1 MVWMVLNLLLS
12 IFEAGIVW
20 TGIFYFM
27 KANKQSIFLGKC
39 WYCISFL
46 LAGIIY
52 YILSILFP
60 NRWICIVWQ
69 LGMTVV
75 IGFGLFHRKILPLI
89 LDVLYSVML
98 FLGLECGI
106 FIFNIIL
113 AHIGIGFFPNPA
125 CIGCAVMGIKIL
137 ILLPLSAS
145 MIKWKKLHSDGQ
157 LALWQTI
164 TILILP
170 AFSIFFLYSL
180 MQMALV
186 YMQLFGIWL
195 LLGNIIA
202 LLLLNIYFLYL
213 FRFLFR
219 ANRLEQEMKLMQ
231 IQNELQYHH
240 YEEVERKYQESRK
253 ILHDMKNHLQAVEQL
268 YETKNMSAGNN
279 YVKDL
284 YHMINI
290 LGEKYYSSN
299 HMLNIIL
306 NEKLS
311 QAQRMGI
318 QVKAEI
324 GDVDFDDLKDIDI
337 TTIFSNLLDN
347 AIEAASFV
355 LVHGTKA
362 PFPDTPSASVYDA
375 ETPWLTVKIDNIQD
389 FRVIRISNFKSP
401 QQPPLPYNRKKKHM
415 GLGLANVRQAL
426 GNYHGTLEQGETAK
440 EYQIN
445 IMIPKGDKL

>member
-1 MVWMVLNLLLS
+1 MIWVILNLLLS
-12 IFEAGIVW
+12 ILEAGIVW

-27 KANKQSIFLGKC
+27 KANKQSVFLNKY
-39 WYCISFL
+39 WYFLSFL
-46 LAGIIY
+46 LAGIFY
-52 YILSILFP
+52 YILSILYP
-60 NRWICIVWQ
+60 NRWICIGWQ

-75 IGFGLFHRKILPLI
+75 LGFGLFHRKILPLI

-125 CIGCAVMGIKIL
+125 CTGCVAMGIKIL
-137 ILLPLSAS
+137 ILLPLSIS

-157 LALWQTI
+157 LALWQTV

-180 MQMALV
+180 MQMAFV
-186 YMQLFGIWL
+186 YTQLFGIWL

-219 ANRLEQEMKLMQ
+219 ANKLEQEMKLIQ

-240 YEEVERKYQESRK
+240 YEEVERKYQESKK

-299 HMLNIIL
+299 PMLNIIL

-311 QAQRMGI
+311 QAQHIGI

-347 AIEAASFV
+347 AIEAASLV
-355 LVHGTKA
+355 LVYDTEA
-362 PFPDTPSASVYDA
+362 PLANVPPALVHDT
-375 ETPWLTVKIDNIQD
+375 ETPWLTVKIDNVQE

-401 QQPPLPYNRKKKHM
+401 QQSSLPHSRKTKHM
-415 GLGLANVRQAL
+415 GLGLVNVRQAL
-426 GNYHGTLEQGETAK
+426 GNYHGTLEQSETAK